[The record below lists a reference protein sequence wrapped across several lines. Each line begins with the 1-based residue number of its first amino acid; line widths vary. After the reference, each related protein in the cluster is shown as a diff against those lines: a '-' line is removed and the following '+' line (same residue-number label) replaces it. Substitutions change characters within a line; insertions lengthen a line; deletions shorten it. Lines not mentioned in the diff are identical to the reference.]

1 MRRRRL
7 ADERGSTLVLTIGFA
22 AFALV
27 VTLVVAAATSLYIER
42 KRLLS
47 LADSASL
54 VGAEAFDL
62 ADVRVSDDASAV
74 TVQLEPAAVEA
85 AVTAHVDRAGPLQ
98 FTDLRIEDATSRDGR
113 SAEVT
118 LSSAWKPPVLTLF
131 LPDGLRIDATS
142 SARAVLR

>member
-1 MRRRRL
+1 VR
-7 ADERGSTLVLTIGFA
+7 AEGAGGERGSTLVLTIGFA

-42 KRLLS
+42 KRLLG
-47 LADSASL
+47 LADSAAL

-62 ADVRVSDDASAV
+62 DDVEVADDASGV
-74 TVQLEPAAVEA
+74 TVTLEPERVDD
-85 AVTAHVDRAGPLQ
+85 AVTAYLERVGPSR
-98 FTDLRIEDATSRDGR
+98 FDDLRLERATTRDGR
-113 SAEVT
+113 SAEVS

-131 LPDGLRIDATS
+131 LPEGVRLDATS